1 MGPDKVIHIYGK
13 NDDEAVMEGL
23 TSDSTDNVCNMNRAA
38 EENAI
43 KFDHKLKRKL
53 THACAES
60 VHRSIFFLEGNEL
73 KKGLQVSKR
82 WKKILEMAGKT

>member
-1 MGPDKVIHIYGK
+1 
-13 NDDEAVMEGL
+13 MEGL
-23 TSDSTDNVCNMNRAA
+23 TSDSTNNVYNMNRNA

-43 KFDHKLKRKL
+43 KFDHKLKRNF

-60 VHRSIFFLEGNEL
+60 VHSSIIFLEVNEL

-82 WKKILEMAGKT
+82 WKKILEKAGKT